1 MTVCLMDGGGDA
13 SDCGARWTFGES
25 GSGIISGTISEMS
38 SRSHVSLVMRETGET
53 GDTGDHSVSSLGFG
67 DGSTGCA
74 DLVSS
79 SLSTDTGD
87 IFLFA
92 FVGRSGERFREAL
105 NAPSYG
111 EV

>member
-1 MTVCLMDGGGDA
+1 MVAGGDG
-13 SDCGARWTFGES
+13 SDCGARWTLGES
-25 GSGIISGTISEMS
+25 GSGIISGTISEIS
-38 SRSHVSLVMRETGET
+38 SRSHVSLVMRDTGET
-53 GDTGDHSVSSLGFG
+53 GDTGDQSVSSFGFG
-67 DGSTGCA
+67 TGSAGCS
-74 DLVSS
+74 DLLSS

-87 IFLFA
+87 MFLFD